1 MGEGVC
7 GTIAYLWRARKG
19 LTARD
24 VNLRRPSTR
33 ALLAAMGNVA
43 KPGFAGVVL
52 VVLLSLPARAAGEQY
67 SQCVASIA
75 ANPDGALSRALTW
88 AERGGGAAAE
98 HCAALALIALKR
110 PAEAAARLDRLAQGQ
125 AGDARNRAT
134 LYDQAGNA
142 WLMAGQPQNAEGSFT
157 SALALTPND
166 ADILIDRAGARG
178 LRKNWTGAETD
189 LTQAYALN
197 RSNPEILVLRA
208 SARAAQGRKDEAR
221 ADIEAALAINPIF
234 PDALVERGAM
244 KLAAGDKIG
253 ARADWQQALTAA
265 PGSAAA
271 ATAKQYLS
279 GLDASMNNPPPK

>member
-1 MGEGVC
+1 
-7 GTIAYLWRARKG
+7 
-19 LTARD
+19 
-24 VNLRRPSTR
+24 
-33 ALLAAMGNVA
+33 MGNFA
-43 KPGFAGVVL
+43 KPLFAGVFL
-52 VVLLSLPARAAGEQY
+52 AMLLSLPARASSEQY
-67 SQCVASIA
+67 SQCVAAIA
-75 ANPDGALSRALTW
+75 VSPDDALKRALTW

-98 HCAALALIALKR
+98 HCAALALITLKR
-110 PAEAAARLDRLAQGQ
+110 PAEAAARLDRMAQVQ
-125 AGDARNRAT
+125 PGDARNRAT

-142 WLMAGQPQNAEGSFT
+142 WLLAGQPQNAESSFS

-166 ADILIDRAGARG
+166 ADLLIDRASARG
-178 LRKNWTGAETD
+178 LRKDWKGAEAD

-197 RSNPEILVLRA
+197 RANPEILVLRA

-221 ADIEAALAINPIF
+221 ADIDAALALNPIF

-271 ATAKQYLS
+271 ATARNYLS
-279 GLDASMNNPPPK
+279 GLDASMNNTPSK